1 MQGHPVY
8 HRLVINDQHKW
19 QRSVALST
27 RGGEAKVPA
36 YCDWSDVSQ
45 RAKDGRWG
53 KTIMFFAALECSARS
68 INRLT
73 ESIARK
79 WIKDFNTVMLD
90 ASWQG
95 RFIDH
100 AKTSDLCSVHWT
112 VWILFSVCWL
122 SSSCRSYHVG
132 ATSLWICREKC
143 SQCWFALGI
152 LLTVTIIWISVWKRI
167 T

>member
-53 KTIMFFAALECSARS
+53 KTIVFFAALECSARS

-90 ASWQG
+90 ASWQW
-95 RFIDH
+95 RFLDH
-100 AKTSDLCSVHWT
+100 VKSFWLLCSVHWMCH
-112 VWILFSVCWL
+112 VDFPCDSVGFRLWC
-122 SSSCRSYHVG
+122 VG
-132 ATSLWICREKC
+132 ATSLWTCLEKC
-143 SQCWFALGI
+143 SQWFSIGN
-152 LLTVTIIWISVWKRI
+152 SVNCDDYMSASMEKDYI
-167 T
+167 